1 MCVRLNMFC
10 LFLIYMYADSNPESE
25 IVKRDQKEND
35 VGVNLRSLFSDSK
48 LDCCPT
54 VTELSHRLVGI
65 NWEGIVLELFHM
77 PNFTQSF
84 YETICLPEVKDRP
97 CQFVDP
103 HYRHLSSCVQQYQ
116 YVYAFGRPFGQ
127 WRDQYR
133 VDYIR
138 VATGCKCRLNFKE
151 ADAPADYSS

>member
-1 MCVRLNMFC
+1 MFC
-10 LFLIYMYADSNPESE
+10 VSFCIYADSNPDSE
-25 IVKRDQKEND
+25 TVKRAEKQNEVDLSD
-35 VGVNLRSLFSDSK
+35 RSLFTDSE

-103 HYRHLSSCVQQYQ
+103 RYRRLSSCVQQYQ
-116 YVYAFGRPFGQ
+116 YVYAFGRPFGH

-138 VATGCKCRLNFKE
+138 VATGCKCRLHFTE
-151 ADAPADYSS
+151 GEDTADYTS